1 METIGERLR
10 QLRGEASQKAAAI
23 STGIRQQ
30 VWNRYEKDLTSPA
43 SDSIIKICNTFK
55 CSADWL
61 LGLTDTQQPKKSSVS
76 VVNSKG
82 SSIAIGNG
90 ATAGRDCMECPL
102 LQAHLKRFS
111 KPSK

>member
-1 METIGERLR
+1 MKKVFERMQELKGNQSVR
-10 QLRGEASQKAAAI
+10 AFAMSVNVPQQTMDRYLKGREPSLDVIEQLCLVYS
-23 STGIRQQ
+23 
-30 VWNRYEKDLTSPA
+30 
-43 SDSIIKICNTFK
+43 

-61 LGLTDTQQPKKSSVS
+61 LGLTDTQQQKKSSVS
-76 VVNSKG
+76 VVNGGG